1 LINAKIDKASL
12 ALLDKKL
19 TKLKYLSKQDFS
31 NELGKTAFD
40 IVGNAK
46 RSAPADTGNLRNE
59 IGLQKVGANYI
70 EVFSKAPYS
79 PYVEFGTGRRV
90 NLDDMLELGIP
101 PSYAAQ
107 FKGKGVKEV
116 NLPAR
121 PYFYSSARKGLKN
134 LLLRLDRT
142 IKKATK

>member
-1 LINAKIDKASL
+1 MINAKIDKASL

-19 TKLKYLSKQDFS
+19 TKLKYLSRQDFS
-31 NELGKTAFD
+31 NELGKTAFE
-40 IVGNAK
+40 IVGTAK

-59 IGLQKVGANYI
+59 IGLQKSGNNTI

-90 NLDDMLELGIP
+90 DLGDMLELGIP
-101 PSYAAQ
+101 AEYAAQ

-121 PYFYSSARKGLKN
+121 PYFYSSARKGLQN
-134 LLLRLDRT
+134 LLLRLDRA
-142 IKKATK
+142 IKKAKK

>member
-1 LINAKIDKASL
+1 MINAKIDKASL

-40 IVGNAK
+40 IVGAAK

>member
-1 LINAKIDKASL
+1 MINAKIDKASL
-12 ALLDKKL
+12 SLLDKKL

-40 IVGNAK
+40 IVGTAK

-59 IGLQKVGANYI
+59 IGLQKVGTNYI

-79 PYVEFGTGRRV
+79 PYVEFGTGGRV

-121 PYFYSSARKGLKN
+121 PYFYGSARKALKN

>member
-1 LINAKIDKASL
+1 MINAKIDKTSL

-40 IVGNAK
+40 IVANAK
-46 RSAPADTGNLRNE
+46 RTAPAPTGNLRGL
-59 IGLQKVGANYI
+59 IGLQKVGHNYI

-90 NLDDMLELGIP
+90 DLADMLELGIP
-101 PSYAAQ
+101 AEYAAQ
-107 FKGKGVKEV
+107 FKGKGIKDV

-121 PYFYSSARKGLKN
+121 PYFYSSARKGLQS